1 MTPAADLLAW
11 TLGTHGIHITF
22 HHASR
27 RYSGTYL
34 PEVPPA
40 QGWTKEEAILSLI
53 RKAGYRGKVKVG
65 DEEDEI
71 WGGIRLQTYESRKVK
86 RNWAQYER
94 WKAENGKRAGVW

>member
-1 MTPAADLLAW
+1 MTPAPNPLAW

-22 HHASR
+22 SHASR

-40 QGWTKEEAILSLI
+40 QGWTKEETILSLI
-53 RKAGYRGKVKVG
+53 RKAGYRGKVNVG

-86 RNWAQYER
+86 RNWAQFER
-94 WKAENGKRAGVW
+94 WKAENEK